1 MSGSAQPDIFY
12 LRSEMIAPES
22 IQQVINRSDI
32 VEVIGQFLKL
42 RRRGT
47 NYIANCPF
55 HNEKSPSFNV
65 NPAKGIYKC
74 FGCGKGGDVVSFV
87 EEYEK
92 FSFVE
97 AIRWLANF
105 YQVELNETEAPE
117 EYKHQQQI
125 EESLRIINEFAA
137 QYFQDIL
144 TRNEEGQLIGGGYFQ
159 ERGFRQHIIEQ
170 FRLGYCLDKWD
181 GFVTEALAKGYSQE
195 LLEKAGLIK
204 VRDGRPYDNYKGR
217 VIFPIFSATGRIL
230 GFGARILKKTD
241 HAPKYVNSPENELYV
256 KNKVLYGLYQS
267 RQSISKLDEC
277 YLVEGYTD
285 VISLHQ
291 GGVTNVVS
299 SSGTSLTEGQL
310 KLISNL
316 TKNLTILYDGDAAGI
331 KAAMRGLDMAL
342 AESFNVKLVLLPDG
356 EDPDSF
362 VQRMGAEAF
371 KAYVEQHKRD
381 VIGFRLEVGMKEAG
395 SDPMK
400 KSQLVNEIAETIS
413 KINKTEDFTLQ
424 QHYIRESA
432 TQLQIDE
439 QGLIN
444 LVNKFIRERLQQ
456 DQRQQ
461 ERKQAQEAPSDEPF
475 AYVDEE
481 TGESVVIDV
490 VQKDYKEEW
499 QLLRILLEYGDK
511 PYKDAGTVAQLFF
524 ETIDLDL
531 IENTLAKRMVT
542 EYHEYWAQNHL
553 LPDSRYF
560 TSHTDRNIR
569 QKAADLLHTHYVPS
583 FNWQE
588 KHRIEVL
595 HGEQIYESE
604 IESTFAYFELK
615 LLRRLLNENMKQI
628 QQEKDV
634 QKLTTLIKAHQSLKQ
649 REKELMSI
657 VIIR

>member
-1 MSGSAQPDIFY
+1 
-12 LRSEMIAPES
+12 MIAPES

-32 VEVIGQFLKL
+32 VEVIGQFVKL
-42 RRRGT
+42 RKRGI

-65 NPAKGIYKC
+65 NPAKGIFKC

-97 AIRWLANF
+97 AIRWLANY
-105 YQVELNETEAPE
+105 YQIELNETEAPE

-125 EESLRIINEFAA
+125 EESLRIINEFAT

-144 TRNEEGQLIGGGYFQ
+144 AHNEEGQLIGGGYFR
-159 ERGFRQHIIEQ
+159 ERGFRQNIIEQ
-170 FRLGYCLDKWD
+170 FKLGYSLDKWD
-181 GFVTEALAKGYSQE
+181 AFTNAALAKGYSQE
-195 LLEKAGLIK
+195 LLEKAGLVK
-204 VRDGRPYDNYKGR
+204 SRDGRTYDNYKGR
-217 VIFPIFSATGRIL
+217 VIFPIFSATGKIL
-230 GFGARILKKTD
+230 GFGARILKKNE

-256 KNKVLYGLYQS
+256 KNRVLYGLYQS
-267 RQSISKLDEC
+267 RQGISKLNEC

-291 GGVTNVVS
+291 AGVTNVVS

-362 VQRMGAEAF
+362 VQKSGSEAF
-371 KAYVEQHKRD
+371 KDYVEKNKRD
-381 VIGFRLEVGMKEAG
+381 VIGFRLEVGMKDAG

-439 QGLIN
+439 EGLIN

-461 ERKQAQEAPSDEPF
+461 ERKGNAAPTPF
-475 AYVDEE
+475 HDEE
-481 TGESVVIDV
+481 EPIFDEEGQPIFIESI

-499 QLLRILLEYGDK
+499 QLLRVLLEYGTK
-511 PYKDAGTVAQLFF
+511 PYKEEGTVAQLFF
-524 ETIDLDL
+524 ETIDMELL
-531 IENTLAKRMVT
+531 ESPLARQMVT
-542 EYHEYWAQNHL
+542 EYHNYWETNHEI
-553 LPDSRYF
+553 PDIKYF
-560 TSHTDRNIR
+560 INHTDKVIR
-569 QKAADLLHTHYVPS
+569 QKAADLLHEPFTLSH
-583 FNWQE
+583 NWHD
-588 KHRIEVL
+588 KYKIEVL
-595 HGEQIYESE
+595 QGDEVYIAD

-615 LLRRLLNENMKQI
+615 LLRKLFAENMKQMQKETDE
-628 QQEKDV
+628 QQII
-634 QKLTTLIKAHQSLKQ
+634 TLIRTHQNLKQ

-657 VIIR
+657 VIVK